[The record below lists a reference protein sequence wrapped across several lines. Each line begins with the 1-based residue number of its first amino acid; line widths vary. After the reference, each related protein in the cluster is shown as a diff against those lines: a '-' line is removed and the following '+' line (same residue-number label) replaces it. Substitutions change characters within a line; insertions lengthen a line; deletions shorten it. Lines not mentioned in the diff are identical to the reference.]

1 MFSNN
6 INVKDIEK
14 DSMSDEDISIN
25 ENITNNDKLDLL
37 TIDELIL
44 NLKLISKIK
53 HNDKMIVID
62 KVIQTDQRLLQPIR
76 RWWTSDTREDTVNYV
91 ELVIN
96 QTIQYLN
103 INNDNESILKELPL
117 TIRGLDNLKST
128 YKADQ
133 LFKSKI
139 DILKEKITRICNNKI
154 IK

>member
-14 DSMSDEDISIN
+14 DSISDDDISIN
-25 ENITNNDKLDLL
+25 ENTINNDKLDSLS
-37 TIDELIL
+37 IDELVL

-76 RWWTSDTREDTVNYV
+76 RWWTSDNREDTVNYV
-91 ELVIN
+91 ELIIN
-96 QTIQYLN
+96 QTIQYLK
-103 INNDNESILKELPL
+103 IDNNDSILKELPL

>member
-1 MFSNN
+1 
-6 INVKDIEK
+6 
-14 DSMSDEDISIN
+14 
-25 ENITNNDKLDLL
+25 
-37 TIDELIL
+37 
-44 NLKLISKIK
+44 
-53 HNDKMIVID
+53 MI
-62 KVIQTDQRLLQPIR
+62 
-76 RWWTSDTREDTVNYV
+76 
-91 ELVIN
+91 IN

>member
-25 ENITNNDKLDLL
+25 ENIINNDKLDLL

-91 ELVIN
+91 ELIIN

>member
-14 DSMSDEDISIN
+14 GSMSDEDISIN
-25 ENITNNDKLDLL
+25 ENIINNDKLDLL

-91 ELVIN
+91 ELIIN

>member
-25 ENITNNDKLDLL
+25 DNIINNDKLDLL

-91 ELVIN
+91 ELIIN

>member
-6 INVKDIEK
+6 INVKDIDK
-14 DSMSDEDISIN
+14 DSISDDDISIN
-25 ENITNNDKLDLL
+25 ENITNNNKLDSLS
-37 TIDELIL
+37 IDELVL

-91 ELVIN
+91 ELIIN

>member
-25 ENITNNDKLDLL
+25 ENIINNDKLDLL

-91 ELVIN
+91 ELIIN

-103 INNDNESILKELPL
+103 INNDNESILNELPL

>member
-14 DSMSDEDISIN
+14 GSMSDEDISIN
-25 ENITNNDKLDLL
+25 ENIIDNDKLDLL

-91 ELVIN
+91 ELIIN

-103 INNDNESILKELPL
+103 IKNDNESILKELPL